1 MILDWFSKL
10 FLFTRYLVKWLKIR
24 KIRKHKQHPMQ
35 STKVHEAM
43 VDQVMDGV
51 MGVINN
57 TSEYTCFKKINKVLK

>member
-10 FLFTRYLVKWLKIR
+10 LLSTRYLVKWLKIR

-51 MGVINN
+51 MGVVSN
-57 TSEYTCFKKINKVLK
+57 TREYASFKKINKV

>member
-1 MILDWFSKL
+1 
-10 FLFTRYLVKWLKIR
+10 
-24 KIRKHKQHPMQ
+24 MQ

-57 TSEYTCFKKINKVLK
+57 TTEYTSFKKINKV